1 MSSQYTVL
9 LATEKAFSAT
19 AVESIASALPSPRF
33 NLVKLEGYKTREQLL
48 EAAASADAAIVRSD
62 KCDAEFFAHAKKLKV
77 LVRAGAGVDTI
88 DLEAATRNNV
98 AVMNTPGQNSN
109 AVAELAF
116 GMMLSHIRSHYD
128 GGMGTELRGKRL
140 GLHGC
145 GNVSKYMIL
154 LAKGFGMSV
163 TAFDPFLTSDQIRAA
178 GAEPADNLDKIFTS
192 DFVSLHIPLTTE
204 TRASINKSLLSL
216 MPANGVLVNTA
227 RQEVVNEDDLLTEL
241 KERPEW
247 GYLADV
253 VPANFEAIKEALGV
267 SRFKKQVL
275 VTPKKMGAQ
284 TAEANNNCAPAAARQ
299 IVAFFE
305 NGENKFQVN
314 K

>member
-1 MSSQYTVL
+1 MSAQYTVL
-9 LATEKAFSAT
+9 LATEKSFSAS
-19 AVESIASALPSPRF
+19 AVSAIAAALPAKF
-33 NLVKLEGYKTREQLL
+33 NLVKLESYKTREQLL
-48 EAAASADAAIVRSD
+48 EAAASADACIVRSD
-62 KCDAEFFAHAKKLKV
+62 KCDAEFFAHAKKLRV

-88 DLEAATRNNV
+88 DLDAATKNNV
-98 AVMNTPGQNSN
+98 VVMNTPGQNSN

-163 TAFDPFLTSDQIRAA
+163 IAFDPFLTPDQIRAV
-178 GAEPADNLDKIFTS
+178 GAEPAEKLEQIFTS
-192 DFVSLHIPLTTE
+192 DFVSLHIPLTNE
-204 TRASINKSLLSL
+204 TRASINKSLISL

-227 RQEVVNEDDLLTEL
+227 RQEVINEDDLLAEL
-241 KERPEW
+241 KARQDW

-253 VPANFEAIKEALGV
+253 VPGNFEAIKEALGG
-267 SRFKKQVL
+267 SRFTKQVL

-305 NGENKFQVN
+305 NGETKFQVN